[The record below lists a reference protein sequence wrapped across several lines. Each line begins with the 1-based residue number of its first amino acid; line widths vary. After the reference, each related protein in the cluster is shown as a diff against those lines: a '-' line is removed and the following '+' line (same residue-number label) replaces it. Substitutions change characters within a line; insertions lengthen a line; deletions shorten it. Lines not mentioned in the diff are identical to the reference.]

1 MRRRDLMAIVA
12 GTALLGLDA
21 AGAQERKR
29 RLIAT
34 LTLGSQVSVGLL
46 FETFRRALAEQGQGA
61 DKVAIESRW
70 ADGEPG
76 RLPVLAAEL
85 VRLAPDVILAGQS
98 QSAKALKQATGTI
111 PIVFAVSDDPVGTG
125 LVASL
130 AHPGGNLT
138 GLSFAQEDTL
148 GRELQLLKSMAP
160 DARRIGVLANP
171 HNPTAAIML
180 RVLRQAAA
188 ALAAEAVPV
197 EASSPAEIEQAFAA
211 LADAR
216 ADALLVF
223 GDGLFT
229 SERKRLIALA
239 AKHHLPAIYHDHIY
253 VEDGGLMSYGGDF
266 ADNYRGAAVLVD
278 KILRGAKPADLP
290 VEEPTKYYLFI
301 NRRTADALGLT
312 VPPLL
317 IAQADKVIVSV
328 STSRSW
334 FCCR

>member
-1 MRRRDLMAIVA
+1 MRRRDLIAIVA
-12 GTALLGLDA
+12 GTAFLGPHA

-29 RLIAT
+29 RLVAT
-34 LTLGSQVSVGLL
+34 LTVGSQVSVGLL
-46 FETFRRALAEQGQGA
+46 FETFRRALAERGQDA

-70 ADGEPG
+70 ADGQPS
-76 RLPVLAAEL
+76 RLPALAAEL
-85 VRLAPDVILAGQS
+85 VRLAPDVIVAGQS

-138 GLSFAQEDTL
+138 GLSFAQEDSL
-148 GRELQLLKSMAP
+148 GHELQLLKLIAP

-171 HNPTAAIML
+171 HSPTAAIML
-180 RVLRQAAA
+180 RILRQAAA
-188 ALAAEAVPV
+188 ALAAEVVPA
-197 EASSPAEIEQAFAA
+197 EASSPAEIEPAFAA

-229 SERKRLIALA
+229 SERKRLIAQA
-239 AKHHLPAIYHDHIY
+239 AKRHLPAVYHDHIY

-290 VEEPTKYYLFI
+290 VEEPAKFYLFI
-301 NRRTADALGLT
+301 NLRTADALGLT

-317 IAQADKVIVSV
+317 IAQADKIIE
-328 STSRSW
+328 
-334 FCCR
+334 